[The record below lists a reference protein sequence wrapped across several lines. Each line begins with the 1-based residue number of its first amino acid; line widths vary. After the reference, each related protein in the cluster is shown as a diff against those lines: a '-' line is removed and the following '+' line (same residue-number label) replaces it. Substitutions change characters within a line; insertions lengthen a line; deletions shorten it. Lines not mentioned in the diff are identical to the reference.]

1 MKRSRYSASRG
12 AQCRPH
18 LHVRCATGATHFA
31 CQAHRRCGIRWPPK
45 CRCTPSQPETLY
57 SYIPTPSF
65 TCEPART
72 PSAHAPSSVLPA
84 RKLRSFLPQSCRVR
98 HRCKALRLKRQPCP
112 DRVFV
117 IEVTGSIALPSLAR
131 SLHIARLAT
140 SHTATLQ
147 ASLHTSPP
155 PPPPPPPPPNPPP
168 PPAPGPLP
176 PPPCPPSPYGPGRA
190 RAPPRAASRSGVR
203 LEDRHELL
211 VAGVGRVHGQLGR
224 AERGLAALHAV
235 LRPAADGLLAQRD
248 RLRAR
253 APAQSAQAYSSQFS
267 GRAAV

>member
-84 RKLRSFLPQSCRVR
+84 RKLRSFLLQSRRMR
-98 HRCKALRLKRQPCP
+98 HRRKALRLKRQPCP

-117 IEVTGSIALPSLAR
+117 IELTGSIALPSLAR
-131 SLHIARLAT
+131 S
-140 SHTATLQ
+140 SHCKAGHQPHRNT
-147 ASLHTSPP
+147 ASLSSHLPP
-155 PPPPPPPPPNPPP
+155 PPL
-168 PPAPGPLP
+168 PLP

-253 APAQSAQAYSSQFS
+253 APAQSAQA
-267 GRAAV
+267 